1 LIKILFLD
9 VDGVLT
15 DGKVILGKHEEFRN
29 FNVLDG
35 LGIHIAKGAGLTVI
49 LITGKTCDAVERRA
63 LELGIEC
70 HQGVINKLEL
80 VNRILSKVGVSAE
93 NAAFVGDDLP
103 DLAPMKA
110 VGLPIAVQSAVA
122 EVKKVAKAVTSARG
136 GEGAVREAIEMILR
150 KEGRWEGALRSF
162 ENESSEAK

>member
-1 LIKILFLD
+1 
-9 VDGVLT
+9 
-15 DGKVILGKHEEFRN
+15 
-29 FNVLDG
+29 
-35 LGIHIAKGAGLTVI
+35 
-49 LITGKTCDAVERRA
+49 
-63 LELGIEC
+63 
-70 HQGVINKLEL
+70 
-80 VNRILSKVGVSAE
+80 
-93 NAAFVGDDLP
+93 
-103 DLAPMKA
+103 MKA